1 MAQGRVRGTQ
11 YVVTLLEPCAE
22 GTHETIAMEF
32 DLASPLS
39 LPQTMPLLSLIRL
52 RKC

>member
-1 MAQGRVRGTQ
+1 MRGTQ

-32 DLASPLS
+32 DLASLPPPPPRRLS
-39 LPQTMPLLSLIRL
+39 SLIRL